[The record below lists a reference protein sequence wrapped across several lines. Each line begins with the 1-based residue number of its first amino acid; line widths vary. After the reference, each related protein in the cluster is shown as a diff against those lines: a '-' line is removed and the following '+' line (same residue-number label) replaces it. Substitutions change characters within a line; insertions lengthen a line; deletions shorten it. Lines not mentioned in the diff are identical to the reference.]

1 MCATNL
7 SKLGILKERRRCKNL
22 AKVYYI
28 YVFTNNMSFR
38 GGDIMKKLWII
49 LICALLI
56 PAAVNT
62 AESKIEL
69 TYWTHEDPNRTE
81 IENKYIKEFEAS
93 NPEVTVKRVTNPSK
107 KMAELILTAFAA
119 NQGPDMFNLQIED
132 EYAYIVNNRLA
143 PVDYKAA
150 GYASVKA
157 IYDAYLPKVL
167 DPVTFKGKL
176 YGLPLE
182 LTNWCVYLNER
193 VFKDAGLD
201 PDKSFP
207 KTWEEMVEISE
218 KIAIRDGEII
228 KRRGFDFRY
237 PYYLVSMVPMAEQF
251 GGKLIS
257 DDGKTAIINDKAW
270 IQFLEFMKE
279 WGPNG
284 KNLGS
289 PTYTNAR
296 KLFNKDNNDMGM
308 CLSGLYQ
315 AGRIRADNPEFYN
328 SGEWRVVPYP
338 KFKNA
343 VEDVAGAYYG
353 HYFVV
358 NAQKPEKNQQMTW
371 KFIGYMLSHSEEYLS
386 KVGLIQPTV
395 KLMGSETFKGMPYS
409 SVFKADMER
418 GHVVYYGENSA
429 KIQQH
434 IRAAVESVMLSG
446 ASPEKALKDLRRK
459 VQEVLDEK

>member
-1 MCATNL
+1 M
-7 SKLGILKERRRCKNL
+7 
-22 AKVYYI
+22 
-28 YVFTNNMSFR
+28 
-38 GGDIMKKLWII
+38 GGDIMKGLCII
-49 LICALLI
+49 LVFALFLTV
-56 PAAVNT
+56 AVNS
-62 AESKIEL
+62 AQSEIEL

-81 IENKYIKEFEAS
+81 IENRYIKEFESA
-93 NPEVTVKRVTNPSK
+93 NPGITVKRVTSPSK
-107 KMAELILTAFAA
+107 KMAERVLTAFAA

-132 EYAYIVNNRLA
+132 EYAYIVNGRLA
-143 PVDYKAA
+143 PIDYKAA
-150 GYASVKA
+150 GYASIKA
-157 IYDAYLPKVL
+157 IYDDYLPKVL
-167 DPVTFKGKL
+167 DPVTYKGNL

-182 LTNWCVYLNER
+182 LTNWCVYINER

-201 PDKSFP
+201 PDKDYP
-207 KTWEEMVEISE
+207 KTWEEMVAVSE
-218 KIAIRDGEII
+218 KIAVREGEIL

-237 PYYLVSMVPMAEQF
+237 PYYLVSMVPMVEQL
-251 GGKLIS
+251 GGQLIS
-257 DDGKTAIINDKAW
+257 DDGKTAIINDQAW
-270 IQFLEFMKE
+270 IQFLKFMHA

-296 KLFNKDNNDMGM
+296 KLFNKDNNDIGM

-343 VEDVAGAYYG
+343 VKDAACAYYG

-358 NAQKPEKNQQMTW
+358 NAQKPQENQLITW
-371 KFIGYMLSHSEEYLS
+371 KFIGHMLSHSEEYLS

-395 KLMGSETFKGMPYS
+395 KLMGSQTFKDMPYS

-418 GHVVYYGENSA
+418 GHIVYYAGNSA

-434 IRAAVESVMLSG
+434 IREAVESVMLAGS
-446 ASPEKALKDLRRK
+446 SPEEAVKNLRRK
-459 VQEVLDEK
+459 VQEALDEE

>member
-1 MCATNL
+1 M
-7 SKLGILKERRRCKNL
+7 
-22 AKVYYI
+22 
-28 YVFTNNMSFR
+28 
-38 GGDIMKKLWII
+38 GGDIMKGLCII
-49 LICALLI
+49 LVFALFLTV
-56 PAAVNT
+56 AVNS
-62 AESKIEL
+62 ALSEIEL

-81 IENKYIKEFEAS
+81 IENRYIKEFESA
-93 NPEVTVKRVTNPSK
+93 NPGITVKRVTSPSK
-107 KMAELILTAFAA
+107 KMAERVLTAFAA

-132 EYAYIVNNRLA
+132 EYAYIVNGRLA
-143 PVDYKAA
+143 PIDYKAA
-150 GYASVKA
+150 GYASIKA
-157 IYDAYLPKVL
+157 IYDDYLPKVL
-167 DPVTFKGKL
+167 DPVTYKGNL

-182 LTNWCVYLNER
+182 LTNWCVYINER

-201 PDKSFP
+201 PDKDYP
-207 KTWEEMVEISE
+207 KTWEEMVAVSE
-218 KIAIRDGEII
+218 KIAVREGEIL

-237 PYYLVSMVPMAEQF
+237 PYYLVSMVPMVEQL
-251 GGKLIS
+251 GGQLIS
-257 DDGKTAIINDKAW
+257 DDGKTAIINDQAW
-270 IQFLEFMKE
+270 IQFLEFMHT

-296 KLFNKDNNDMGM
+296 KLFNKDNNDIGM

-343 VEDVAGAYYG
+343 VKDAACAYYG

-358 NAQKPEKNQQMTW
+358 NAQKPQENQLITW
-371 KFIGYMLSHSEEYLS
+371 KFIGHMLSHSEEYLS

-395 KLMGSETFKGMPYS
+395 KLMGSQTFKDMPYS

-418 GHVVYYGENSA
+418 GHIVYYAGNSA

-434 IRAAVESVMLSG
+434 IREAVESVMLAGS
-446 ASPEKALKDLRRK
+446 SPEEAVKNLRRK
-459 VQEVLDEK
+459 VQEALDEE

>member
-1 MCATNL
+1 
-7 SKLGILKERRRCKNL
+7 
-22 AKVYYI
+22 
-28 YVFTNNMSFR
+28 
-38 GGDIMKKLWII
+38 MKKFYI
-49 LICALLI
+49 LLI
-56 PAAVNT
+56 LFLLLPATGNA
-62 AESKIEL
+62 AKSKIEL

-81 IENKYIKEFEAS
+81 IETRYIKEFENT
-93 NPEVTVKRVTNPSK
+93 NPGVTVKRVTNPSK
-107 KMAELILTAFAA
+107 KMAERILTAFAA

-132 EYAYIVNNRLA
+132 EYAYIVNRRVA
-143 PVDYKAA
+143 PVDFKAT
-150 GYASVKA
+150 GYPDIKA
-157 IYDAYLPKVL
+157 IYNAYLQKVL
-167 DPVTFKGKL
+167 DPVTYEGKL

-182 LTNWCVYLNER
+182 LTNWCIYINDR

-201 PDKSFP
+201 PNKDYP
-207 KTWEEMVEISE
+207 KTWEEMVEVSE
-218 KIAIRDGEII
+218 KIVIREGQII

-237 PYYLVSMVPMAEQF
+237 PYYLVSTMPMVEQL

-257 DDGKTAIINDKAW
+257 DDGKTAIVNEKAW
-270 IQFLEFMKE
+270 IKFLTFMKE

-315 AGRIRADNPEFYN
+315 EGRIRKDNPEFFN

-338 KFKNA
+338 VFKDA
-343 VEDVAGAYYG
+343 VRDVACCYYG

-358 NAQKPEKNQQMTW
+358 NAQKPKKNQQLTW
-371 KFIGYMLSHSEEYLS
+371 RLIGHMLSHPEEYLS

-395 KLMGSETFKGMPYS
+395 KLMASETFKAMPYS
-409 SVFKADMER
+409 SVFKNDMER
-418 GHVVYYGENSA
+418 GHVVYYGANSA

-434 IRAAVESVMLSG
+434 IREAVESVTLAGSSMED
-446 ASPEKALKDLRRK
+446 AVKKLKRK
-459 VQEVLDEK
+459 VQEALEEE

>member
-1 MCATNL
+1 M
-7 SKLGILKERRRCKNL
+7 
-22 AKVYYI
+22 
-28 YVFTNNMSFR
+28 
-38 GGDIMKKLWII
+38 GGDIMKGLCII
-49 LICALLI
+49 LVFPLFLTV
-56 PAAVNT
+56 AVNS
-62 AESKIEL
+62 AQSEIEL

-81 IENKYIKEFEAS
+81 IENRYIKEFESA
-93 NPEVTVKRVTNPSK
+93 NPGITVKRVTSPSK
-107 KMAELILTAFAA
+107 KMAERVLTAFAA

-132 EYAYIVNNRLA
+132 EYAYIVNGRLA
-143 PVDYKAA
+143 PIDYKAA
-150 GYASVKA
+150 GYASIKA
-157 IYDAYLPKVL
+157 IYDDYLPKVL
-167 DPVTFKGKL
+167 DPVTYKGNL

-182 LTNWCVYLNER
+182 LTNWCVYINER

-201 PDKSFP
+201 PDKDYP
-207 KTWEEMVEISE
+207 RTWEEMVAVSE
-218 KIAIRDGEII
+218 KIAVREGEIL

-237 PYYLVSMVPMAEQF
+237 PYYLVSMVPMVEQL
-251 GGKLIS
+251 GGQLIS
-257 DDGKTAIINDKAW
+257 DDGKTAIINDQAW
-270 IQFLEFMKE
+270 IQFLKFMHA

-296 KLFNKDNNDMGM
+296 QLFNKDNNDIGM

-343 VEDVAGAYYG
+343 VKDAACAYYG

-358 NAQKPEKNQQMTW
+358 NAQKPQENQLITW

-395 KLMGSETFKGMPYS
+395 KLMGSQTFKDMPYS

-418 GHVVYYGENSA
+418 GHIVYYAGNSA

-434 IRAAVESVMLSG
+434 IREAVESVMLAGS
-446 ASPEKALKDLRRK
+446 SPEEAVKNLRRK
-459 VQEVLDEK
+459 VQEALDEE

>member
-1 MCATNL
+1 
-7 SKLGILKERRRCKNL
+7 
-22 AKVYYI
+22 
-28 YVFTNNMSFR
+28 
-38 GGDIMKKLWII
+38 MKKLSVV
-49 LICALLI
+49 LIFMLLI
-56 PAAVNT
+56 PVTVGVAH
-62 AESKIEL
+62 SKIEII
-69 TYWTHEDPNRTE
+69 YWTHEDPNRTD
-81 IENKYIKEFEAS
+81 IENRYIKEFEKA
-93 NPEVTVKRVTNPSK
+93 NPGVSIKRVTNPSK
-107 KMAELILTAFAA
+107 KMAERVLTAFAA

-143 PVDYKAA
+143 PIDFKAA
-150 GYASVKA
+150 GYSSVQA
-157 IYDAYLPKVL
+157 INDAYIPKVL
-167 DPVTFKGKL
+167 DPVTYQGKL

-182 LTNWCVYLNER
+182 LTNWCLYLNER

-201 PDKSFP
+201 PDKDYP
-207 KTWEEMVEISE
+207 KTWEEMAEVSG
-218 KIAIRDGEII
+218 KIVIRQGDII

-237 PYYLVSMVPMAEQF
+237 PYYLVSMVPIVEQF

-257 DDGKTAIINDKAW
+257 DDGKKAIINDDAW
-270 IQFLEFMKE
+270 IKFLTFMKE

-315 AGRIRADNPEFYN
+315 AGRIRKDNPEFYK

-343 VEDVAGAYYG
+343 VKDAASAYYG

-358 NAQKPEKNQQMTW
+358 NAQKPKENQEMTW
-371 KFIGYMLSHSEEYLS
+371 KFIGYMLRHSEEYLS

-395 KLMGSETFKGMPYS
+395 KLMESETFKAMPYS
-409 SVFKADMER
+409 DVFKGDMER
-418 GHVVYYGENSA
+418 GHVVYYGANSA

-434 IRAAVESVMLSG
+434 IREAVESVMLAG
-446 ASPEKALKDLRRK
+446 ASPESALKNLRRK
-459 VQEVLDEK
+459 AQEALEEE

>member
-1 MCATNL
+1 
-7 SKLGILKERRRCKNL
+7 
-22 AKVYYI
+22 
-28 YVFTNNMSFR
+28 
-38 GGDIMKKLWII
+38 MKKLSVV
-49 LICALLI
+49 LIFMLLI
-56 PAAVNT
+56 PVTVCVAH
-62 AESKIEL
+62 SKIEII
-69 TYWTHEDPNRTE
+69 YWTHEDPNRTE
-81 IENKYIKEFEAS
+81 IENRYIKEFEKA
-93 NPEVTVKRVTNPSK
+93 NPGVSIKRVTNPSK
-107 KMAELILTAFAA
+107 KMAERVLTAFAA

-143 PVDYKAA
+143 PIDFKAA
-150 GYASVKA
+150 GYSSAQA
-157 IYDAYLPKVL
+157 IYDAYIPKVL
-167 DPVTFKGKL
+167 DPVTYQGKL

-201 PDKSFP
+201 PDKDYP
-207 KTWEEMVEISE
+207 KTWEEMAEVSG
-218 KIAIRDGEII
+218 KIVIRQGDII

-237 PYYLVSMVPMAEQF
+237 PYYLVAMVPMVEQF

-257 DDGKTAIINDKAW
+257 DDGKKAIINDDAW
-270 IQFLEFMKE
+270 IKFLTFMKE

-315 AGRIRADNPEFYN
+315 AGRIRKDNPEFYN

-343 VEDVAGAYYG
+343 VKDAASAYYG

-358 NAQKPEKNQQMTW
+358 NAQKPKKNQEMTW
-371 KFIGYMLSHSEEYLS
+371 KFIGYMLRHPEEFLS
-386 KVGLIQPTV
+386 KVGLIQPTT
-395 KLMGSETFKGMPYS
+395 KLMESETFKAMPYS
-409 SVFKADMER
+409 DVFKGDMER
-418 GHVVYYGENSA
+418 GHVVYYGANSA

-434 IRAAVESVMLSG
+434 IREAVESVVLAG
-446 ASPEKALKDLRRK
+446 ASPESALKKLRRRA
-459 VQEVLDEK
+459 QEALEEE